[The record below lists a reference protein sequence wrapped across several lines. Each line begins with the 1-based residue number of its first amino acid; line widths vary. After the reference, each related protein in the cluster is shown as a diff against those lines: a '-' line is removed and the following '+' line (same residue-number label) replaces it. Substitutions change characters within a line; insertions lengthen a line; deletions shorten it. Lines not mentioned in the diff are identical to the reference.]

1 MERCT
6 GPLLENYLSTYG
18 WTFRASGNQ
27 EWKTAFQGQDQSFPL
42 RIHLTDTWISFVI
55 EPYLN
60 LDIDWES
67 WPEISRCLLE
77 LNGTSS
83 MVRLSLCGKGQ
94 IEMGLEALNN
104 RFCYESFC
112 TCMGLLGFYADQ
124 FYDEILGR
132 LDSIGFRYS
141 ESLKLLT

>member
-6 GPLLENYLSTYG
+6 GPLLENFLATYG
-18 WTFRASGNQ
+18 WSYRSTGQ
-27 EWKTAFQGQDQSFPL
+27 HEWTTGFQGQERSFPL
-42 RIHLTDTWISFVI
+42 RISMTETWISFQI
-55 EPYLN
+55 EPYLG

-77 LNGTSS
+77 LNGRSS
-83 MVRLSLCGKGQ
+83 MVRLSLCDKGQ
-94 IEMGLEALNN
+94 IEMSLEVLN
-104 RFCYESFC
+104 RQFCYEAFC
-112 TCMGLLGFYADQ
+112 TCIGLLGFYADQ
-124 FYDEILGR
+124 FYDEILAR